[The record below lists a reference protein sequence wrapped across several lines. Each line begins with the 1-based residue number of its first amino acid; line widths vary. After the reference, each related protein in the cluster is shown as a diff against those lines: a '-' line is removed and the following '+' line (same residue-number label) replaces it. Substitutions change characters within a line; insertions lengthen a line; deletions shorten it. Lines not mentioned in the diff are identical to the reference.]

1 MSLQA
6 VERGQP
12 EEDLALVFEAESE
25 LEIDISKEDNKN
37 CKFGSSH
44 GGSVEMNL
52 TSIHED
58 EGSIPGLAQW
68 VKDPALLWLWR
79 RPAATALIQA
89 LAWERPYA
97 ADVALKRSKKK
108 KNCKF
113 GPQRRRIYSWA
124 RSL

>member
-6 VERGQP
+6 VERGQS

-68 VKDPALLWLWR
+68 VTDPALLWLWR

-89 LAWERPYA
+89 LAWERPYGA
-97 ADVALKRSKKK
+97 GVALKRSKKK
-108 KNCKF
+108 KK
-113 GPQRRRIYSWA
+113 
-124 RSL
+124 L